1 MKQVTRNFGRLVAV
15 VLLSL
20 ACACGGGGSDGD
32 DNENNT
38 EARLQGTANLPPEV
52 NASSAPVINADFK
65 VIDLEKP
72 VATQQVATGVTDGQG
87 KYDVVVKQSKLVAV
101 VVNGEVR
108 VSGLISADPD
118 AGKSNTD
125 NKGFLDISKNFNG
138 VTDIACEAGVTAVNT
153 GAVSA
158 SDFKASR
165 IANLE
170 AGALVVTSSSSVNFR
185 DPAAVTAAAA
195 LVRSLTQDGAVAPHQ
210 Q

>member
-1 MKQVTRNFGRLVAV
+1 MKQITRKFGRLVAV
-15 VLLSL
+15 VMLSL

-52 NASSAPVINADFK
+52 NASSAPVINTDFK

-72 VATQQVATGVTDGQG
+72 VAAQQVATGVTDGQG

-118 AGKSNTD
+118 TA
-125 NKGFLDISKNFNG
+125 NKGFLEISKNFNG
-138 VTDIACEAGVTAVNT
+138 ITDIACEAGVTAVNT
-153 GAVSA
+153 GAISA
-158 SDFKASR
+158 NDFKASR

-170 AGALVVTSSSSVNFR
+170 AGALVVANSTTVNFR

-195 LVRSLTQDGAVAPHQ
+195 LVRSLTQDGATPPTQ